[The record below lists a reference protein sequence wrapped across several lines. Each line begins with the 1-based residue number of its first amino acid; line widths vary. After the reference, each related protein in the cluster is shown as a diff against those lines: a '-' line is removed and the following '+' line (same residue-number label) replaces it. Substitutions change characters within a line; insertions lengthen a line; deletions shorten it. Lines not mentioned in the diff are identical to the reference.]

1 MEKGL
6 NPQGAVHPTFL
17 KQQGESLLV
26 PVRVFPRSNR
36 NELTIE
42 ADGLRVRLTAPP
54 VEGAANEALIALL
67 AERLGLPKRAVR
79 VARGAAGRQK
89 LLEITGLSGE
99 EFWERLQKN
108 TTEQ

>member
-1 MEKGL
+1 MEEL
-6 NPQGAVHPTFL
+6 PPSDAAQPAFL
-17 KQQGESLLV
+17 QQQGERLLV
-26 PVRVFPRSNR
+26 PVRVFPRSHR
-36 NELTIE
+36 NELSIE

-89 LLEITGLSGE
+89 ILEISGLSSE
-99 EFWERLQKN
+99 EFWKRLQKN
-108 TTEQ
+108 ASAR